1 MSRRDERRTSLEGQ
15 NVHESKYLDNSS
27 GPFAAQVFRT
37 PRRRPAK
44 PPDFAS
50 MQVIPYEP
58 PKPAPAF
65 TLSDLNGKDVH
76 LSDLRGRVAMLFFW
90 ATW

>member
-1 MSRRDERRTSLEGQ
+1 MKQWFVGA
-15 NVHESKYLDNSS
+15 
-27 GPFAAQVFRT
+27 GAALLIVST
-37 PRRRPAK
+37 VAYAPRAAT

-50 MQVIPYEP
+50 MQIQPYSP

-65 TLSDLNGKDVH
+65 SLPDIAGKMVTRA
-76 LSDLRGRVAMLFFW
+76 DLRCKVVMLFFW